1 MNSIGVKLPVAQ
13 EFGKK
18 SINLHHFGTK
28 YNHPTNVRRYLP
40 SEPHV
45 NQSIEKN

>member
-28 YNHPTNVRRYLP
+28 YNHPNTYPQNLMLINLLKR
-40 SEPHV
+40 
-45 NQSIEKN
+45 IK